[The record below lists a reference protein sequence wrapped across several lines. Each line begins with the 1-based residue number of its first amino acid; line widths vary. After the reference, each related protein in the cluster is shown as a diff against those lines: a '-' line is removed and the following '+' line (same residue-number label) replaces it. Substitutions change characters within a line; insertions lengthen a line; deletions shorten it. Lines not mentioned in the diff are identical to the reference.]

1 MRTAKEFFDTYYYN
15 INHFNGSYDECRK
28 YELQMFS
35 DWYHEMDVGDKAHV
49 RMWSDECPVTII
61 KKTATTLTVRKDKA
75 VLDPNWKPEFVLGG
89 FSAHCTNNDEQKWII
104 SDDPD
109 GDIEVFRWSKRLNCF
124 KDKCDCKL
132 LPGWAKVH
140 DYNF

>member
-15 INHFNGSYDECRK
+15 RNHFNGSYDECRK

-49 RMWSDECPVTII
+49 RMWSDEYPVTII
-61 KKTATTLTVRKDKA
+61 KKTATTLTVRRDKA

-109 GDIEVFRWSKRLNCF
+109 GDVEVFRWSKCMNCF
-124 KDKCDCKL
+124 KDNCNCKL
-132 LPGWAKVH
+132 LPGWTKVH